1 VHLPGNWW
9 VIRCA
14 CFGVSVS
21 SIYNHLSNRAFTYVN
36 GWSFKWFFVIN
47 NPAQTPQIVI
57 GSDSTPYVVVLLVT
71 SKPPAANTPSSY
83 DSQARPTR

>member
-1 VHLPGNWW
+1 MSTAG
-9 VIRCA
+9 R
-14 CFGVSVS
+14 
-21 SIYNHLSNRAFTYVN
+21 SN
-36 GWSFKWFFVIN
+36 GFFVIN

-57 GSDSTPYVVVLLVT
+57 GSDSTPYVVFLLVT